1 MFNDTCDIWSVNRR
15 YARVRARVTAL
26 CGGRVTCVI
35 VLGTAAVMA
44 LHGLPYETRRRIR
57 AGRAPALV
65 AALDD
70 VPSGTQPAAYELGA
84 IDEFP
89 LARFEKMW

>member
-1 MFNDTCDIWSVNRR
+1 
-15 YARVRARVTAL
+15 
-26 CGGRVTCVI
+26 
-35 VLGTAAVMA
+35 VMA
-44 LHGLPYETRRRIR
+44 LNGLPYETRRRIR

-89 LARFEKMW
+89 LGGQSMR